1 MILYFLQGVALALPS
16 TVSPSPFKIFL
27 ISHSLVNGW
36 RATLPA
42 VLAPLITDGPII
54 VVALFLL
61 NRIPLWYLNG
71 LHIVGGLFILTI
83 AARFIRLL
91 RSDHPTLQTS
101 DQAARQSFKQAVG
114 INVLNPNPYLL
125 WGIVAGPIV
134 LDAWQQQSPAVGLS
148 FIVGFYLAFVLGLTG
163 LVLVF
168 GTAGKLNPRANRILN
183 ATATIALIAL
193 GVYQVILGFQGVA
206 RG

>member
-1 MILYFLQGVALALPS
+1 VILYFLQGVALALPS

-27 ISHSLVNGW
+27 ISHSLANGW

-42 VLAPLITDGPII
+42 VFAPLITDGPII

-71 LHIVGGLFILTI
+71 LHIVGGLFILSI

-91 RSDHPTLQTS
+91 RSDSPTLQTS

-148 FIVGFYLAFVLGLTG
+148 FIVGFYLAFVLGLAG
-163 LVLVF
+163 LVLAF
-168 GTAGKLNPRANRILN
+168 GTAGKLNPKVNKLLN
-183 ATATIALIAL
+183 AAAAAALIAL
-193 GVYQVILGFQGVA
+193 GVYQVILGFQGLI